1 MDVFGCTAVVHWR
14 TFAKSIRPRE
24 RFPDQEI
31 SGISRSGNFRE
42 KKPYDSSRAF
52 ERGETRLATFDENGT
67 PTVTDSSGK
76 EIAENG
82 SFRDASRQQMKV
94 EIEVPDRL
102 WAEFVLTMEAAGMS
116 VEQALRAILT
126 GAVLGF
132 ENSCDQAIADL
143 KERVYSNPQLVAR
156 LNHLLSLD

>member
-1 MDVFGCTAVVHWR
+1 
-14 TFAKSIRPRE
+14 
-24 RFPDQEI
+24 
-31 SGISRSGNFRE
+31 
-42 KKPYDSSRAF
+42 
-52 ERGETRLATFDENGT
+52 
-67 PTVTDSSGK
+67 
-76 EIAENG
+76 
-82 SFRDASRQQMKV
+82 MKV